1 MLYKTIGQLTFGEMQ
16 NYTYEQLEWLS
27 SYAEAEKDDVYLIEI
42 FENDFT
48 YRSSI
53 QVGRPKLE
61 IDYLDLVKNKIKV
74 PIIDVETGDFIKITS
89 KYTSISGI
97 VTNHEDD
104 RKKTTI
110 TFKDFMSLFDVKVLV
125 DPTLLDTISFEY
137 FLKGIIEDTF
147 VNNSDTLQN
156 ITGLSVS
163 VTSGTTGTIIDLD
176 SNIVNLYDDIVYYAF
191 ITYNIVVNFNLDF
204 QAKKVVCTIGKN
216 SATTRVIE
224 AELPNI
230 IDKNIDLGIEKES
243 TNKLIIVNED
253 DESEKIIYFLHTDDS
268 ISTTDENRIEPV
280 IPETVYASAS
290 GTKTFADVALEKAT
304 ATLTATK
311 YNNLIEL
318 ETTNGDDLVKTRDL
332 AIGQNV
338 SIINDG
344 KSYTTVLTGKK
355 IDDTTTLIFGAV
367 RKELTKKLNRRIL
380 K

>member
-1 MLYKTIGQLTFGEMQ
+1 M
-16 NYTYEQLEWLS
+16 
-27 SYAEAEKDDVYLIEI
+27 
-42 FENDFT
+42 
-48 YRSSI
+48 
-53 QVGRPKLE
+53 
-61 IDYLDLVKNKIKV
+61 
-74 PIIDVETGDFIKITS
+74 
-89 KYTSISGI
+89 
-97 VTNHEDD
+97 
-104 RKKTTI
+104 
-110 TFKDFMSLFDVKVLV
+110 
-125 DPTLLDTISFEY
+125 
-137 FLKGIIEDTF
+137 
-147 VNNSDTLQN
+147 
-156 ITGLSVS
+156 
-163 VTSGTTGTIIDLD
+163 
-176 SNIVNLYDDIVYYAF
+176 
-191 ITYNIVVNFNLDF
+191 DF

-216 SATTRVIE
+216 TASSRTIE